1 MEEIM
6 IKKILLALDGSENAE
21 RALWWAT
28 QYAGREKA
36 LVVLFRAV
44 DTTIL
49 EPEFLPSQLTDAR
62 NYLQRMET
70 EINQAGLPA
79 KIVVRQGKPALA
91 IVKAA
96 LDERCDLILMTTR
109 GGSRV
114 KRWTIGGV
122 TEQVLRM
129 SPIPVLPVQS
139 RTRPAKNDHIR
150 RVLVPV
156 DGSRLAEMASDWATG
171 FARMLKAQLV
181 FLHVYPSGQGE
192 RSKHAEETFDA
203 LRQRMTRYCRQLQNS
218 GIKAR
223 FAVRSGDAADRILRF
238 AKKNDLIL
246 TTTHGEGGFKRWI
259 FGSVAEKLIHEARI
273 PVLVYKT
280 FSQVKDKVLTA

>member
-1 MEEIM
+1 ML
-6 IKKILLALDGSENAE
+6 KKILLALDGSENSE

-28 QYAGREKA
+28 KYAGREKA

-49 EPEFLPSQLTDAR
+49 EREFIPSQLTDAR

-70 EINQAGLPA
+70 EINQAGLPS
-79 KIVVRQGKPALA
+79 KIVVRQGTPALA
-91 IVKAA
+91 IVKTAME
-96 LDERCDLILMTTR
+96 ERCDLILMTTR
-109 GGSRV
+109 GGSKI
-114 KRWTIGGV
+114 KRWAIGGV

-129 SPIPVLPVQS
+129 SPIPVLPVQT
-139 RTRPAKNDHIR
+139 RTRPAKNDHLR
-150 RVLVPV
+150 RIIVPV
-156 DGSRLAEMASDWATG
+156 DGSRLAEVANAWAAG
-171 FARMLKAQLV
+171 LARMFKAQLI
-181 FLHVYPSGQGE
+181 FLHVYPDGPEALSNH
-192 RSKHAEETFDA
+192 REETFDA
-203 LRQRMTRYCRQLQNS
+203 LRARTVRLCQQLRKT

-223 FAVRSGDAADRILRF
+223 FAVRSGDAADCVLRF
-238 AKKNDLIL
+238 ARKNDLIV
-246 TTTHGEGGFKRWI
+246 TTTHGDGGFKRWI